1 MTTTSPAL
9 RATVPR
15 ATLQRVRDR
24 SESMSARIVDQIV
37 EQEHAY
43 ATSPLAADALGE
55 IVRENVEAL
64 LHELGGGRGVSSRLG
79 ARAG

>member
-1 MTTTSPAL
+1 
-9 RATVPR
+9 
-15 ATLQRVRDR
+15 
-24 SESMSARIVDQIV
+24 MSARIVDQIV

-64 LHELGGGRGVSSRLG
+64 RHELGGGRGSLEPAR
-79 ARAG
+79 RAGRMKAEAGIPVASLLHA